1 MGIASMIMKPKIL
14 RAWDVMGQDDY
25 DVDAIMAG
33 FSEDIVWDNT
43 SELGVGETLRGKK
56 DVADWFQRWKKEIP
70 KRKFVVKNI
79 CFKGTCLPSPSNVVM
94 VEWGCVDTYKEGTEF
109 QYDGV
114 TVLEMKN
121 QKVFRASEYI
131 SFKGLPKLSTLM
143 KPIGKTRKTA

>member
-1 MGIASMIMKPKIL
+1 MSLWLASL
-14 RAWDVMGQDDY
+14 RTLSG
-25 DVDAIMAG
+25 
-33 FSEDIVWDNT
+33 DIVWDNT

-131 SFKGLPKLSTLM
+131 SFKGLPKLSILI
-143 KPIGKTRKTA
+143 KPSGKT